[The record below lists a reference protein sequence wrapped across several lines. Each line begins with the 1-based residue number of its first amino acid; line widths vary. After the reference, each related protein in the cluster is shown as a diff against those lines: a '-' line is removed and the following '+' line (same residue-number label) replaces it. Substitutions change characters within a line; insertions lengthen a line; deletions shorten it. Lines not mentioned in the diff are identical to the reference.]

1 MKLVVNLLGAPGTG
15 KSTTAAKLF
24 AALKELNV
32 NCELVTEYAKELVW
46 HKRSETMKDELYLFA
61 KQNHRLCMLRDQV
74 EIIVTDRPIILSS
87 LYNQMYGDNSEVFHD
102 LVIHETNKYP
112 NLNILL
118 NRVKPYNPKGRVQ
131 TEEESDGMKPHIT
144 KLLDSCGQEYTTL
157 DADLE
162 VVDKIIDMIQ
172 DRKGYDV

>member
-61 KQNHRLCMLRDQV
+61 KQNHRLCMLKDQV
-74 EIIVTDRPIILSS
+74 EIVVTDRPIILSS
-87 LYNQMYGDNSEVFHD
+87 LYNDMYGDKSEAFSN
-102 LVIHETNKYP
+102 LVLHETNKYP

-131 TEEESDGMKPHIT
+131 TEEESDDMKPKIE
-144 KLLDSCGQEYTTL
+144 KLLNSCQEYITL
-157 DADLE
+157 DADKD
-162 VVDKIIDMIQ
+162 VVDNILKIIE